1 MNNNSPSNW
10 LLGAPSSHP
19 SGRVFCFAH
28 AGGSAD
34 SFMTWREQLPP
45 SIDLAA
51 VQYPGRGR
59 RIDDE
64 PIQEIDEIVEK
75 VTEALMPLTDV
86 PYVLFGHS
94 LGALLA
100 FETARRLVTA
110 GRSPRLLVASACRSP
125 SLLPSPAVVKAASLD
140 GLHFINAIRAF
151 GGIPAEIANDHDVLD
166 IVTPIIRSDF
176 KLVANYRYRPGRR
189 LPVPILVANG
199 SSDQHT
205 SPANL
210 EGWALEST
218 EEVEF
223 RTFEGGHF
231 YLEDDENRDLL
242 IDAIASELDGL
253 PSLLRMSTAGHS

>member
-1 MNNNSPSNW
+1 MKNVLSTW
-10 LLGAPSSHP
+10 LLGALSPNP

-34 SFMTWREQLPP
+34 SFMTWRERLPA

-64 PIQEIDEIVEK
+64 PIQEIGEIIDH
-75 VTEALMPLTDV
+75 VTRALMPLTDV
-86 PYVLFGHS
+86 PFALFGHS

-100 FETARRLVTA
+100 FETARRLVKI
-110 GRSPRLLVASACRSP
+110 GRAPRLLVASACRSP
-125 SLLPSPAVVKAASLD
+125 SLLPSPKVVKAASLD

-151 GGIPAEIANDHDVLD
+151 GGIPAEIVNDHDVLD

-176 KLVANYRYRPGRR
+176 RLVANYRYRPGRR
-189 LPVPILVANG
+189 LPMPILVANG

-205 SPANL
+205 APANL

-231 YLEDDENRDLL
+231 YLDDDDNRDLI
-242 IDAIASELDGL
+242 IDAIASELDEL
-253 PSLLRMSTAGHS
+253 PSLRRMSMAGHS